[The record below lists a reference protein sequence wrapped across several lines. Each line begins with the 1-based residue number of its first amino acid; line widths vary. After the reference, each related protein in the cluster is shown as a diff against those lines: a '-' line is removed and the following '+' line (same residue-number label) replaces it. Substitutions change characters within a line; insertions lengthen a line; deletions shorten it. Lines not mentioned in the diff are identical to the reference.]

1 MKRGDE
7 KAVKFSDGLFLDK
20 ESANM
25 KKKLNKLS
33 TNTVKVESDEITKIQ
48 KQLVD
53 KVIDNPDFKETVNSL
68 STYTD
73 AYGSDA
79 EKGQFETLRNKIK
92 TGSMEYNDIQE
103 LYTLSHRTYKHF
115 FKTKPSLSC
124 VNPTA
129 IIGFLITLVAIVIR
143 CCGNKD
149 TNIVLMYAI
158 NICAI
163 IFTTVAWP
171 NVVRDEL
178 YKWTD
183 SNGVPK
189 SISDKLI
196 SPAVKKT
203 WGFVVLFI
211 FVLIVILI
219 LVNQF
224 VENSPSNDILS
235 IISLATAVLSD
246 NIVIALVNWFQ
257 WRIYYNK
264 ER

>member
-1 MKRGDE
+1 MKRGDG

-20 ESANM
+20 ETANM
-25 KKKLNKLS
+25 KKKINKLS
-33 TNTVKVESDEITKIQ
+33 TNTVKVESEEIIKIQ

-73 AYGSDA
+73 ACGSDA
-79 EKGQFETLRNKIK
+79 EKGKFETLKNKIK

-129 IIGFLITLVAIVIR
+129 VIGFFITLVAIIIR

-171 NVVRDEL
+171 NVVRDKL

-183 SNGVPK
+183 ANGVPR

-196 SPAVKKT
+196 SPVVKKT
-203 WGFVVLFI
+203 WRFVVLFI
-211 FVLIVILI
+211 IVPIVILL
-219 LVNQF
+219 LVNQLVDF
-224 VENSPSNDILS
+224 SLGNDILS
-235 IISLATAVLSD
+235 IISLSTAVLSD